1 MYKVLLTIGI
11 AMAAIAPAVFA
22 QESAIPLED
31 VVVSAYKSG
40 ITYGQSSSVSIIT
53 SKDIEQGGYR
63 FVSDVLQT
71 VPGLSIV
78 QNSTLGGTASV
89 FIRGA
94 KTGNAVVLIDG
105 VKVLDPSTIERTFDF
120 GTLTT
125 DSIERIEIIKGP
137 QSALYGSDATGGI
150 INIVT
155 KRGQSKP
162 QVAISLYGGSYY
174 TTQLSANVSAGD
186 SSFNYSLTAGQL
198 SAKGYSRATKPST
211 ATTPFDDD
219 GFYQRYI
226 LGKCGY
232 TPIQSLH
239 IDAGFTAKESDIELD
254 DYSLTDDANSFENR
268 KELSGYTQLEHVI
281 APYWK
286 HSLTV
291 NASSTV
297 RTYDDFDDDGN
308 TGFSD
313 FGADNRYT
321 GTIANAEWMHTFTL
335 KDINTL
341 SIGIHYEKEFSKVQ
355 DYLVSSKITQDNSTT
370 GLFVQ
375 NHLNASN
382 ILYITAGVRA
392 DNNAI
397 FGWQQS
403 YNIAPALVIPV
414 VKTRCKGNWG
424 KGYKAPSLYQIYG
437 DGGSSVLGNKD
448 LQPEENTGYDIG
460 IEQPISNFIK
470 CEVVYFANNYRNM
483 IEYDSSSWPGKYINI
498 DKITTKGW
506 EGNVTIQPF
515 EALTISGGYTYLN
528 AIDESTDEQLLRR
541 PKHQGYGSVNV
552 TINNFSISCIG
563 TYIGKRKDAYFDS
576 STFTT
581 ITKNLDSYI
590 KLDTALNYALT
601 PQITIS
607 AKVEN
612 ITNKKYQQ
620 VYGYNMPERSFYVG
634 LKATL

>member
-1 MYKVLLTIGI
+1 MSKFKIFFFTAVL
-11 AMAAIAPAVFA
+11 AIAPAVFA
-22 QESAIPLED
+22 QEETPLED
-31 VVVSAYKSG
+31 VIISAYKST
-40 ITYGQSSSVSIIT
+40 ISYGESSSVCIIT

-71 VPGLSIV
+71 VPGLTLV
-78 QNSTLGGTASV
+78 QNGTLGGTASV

-94 KTGNAVVLIDG
+94 KTGNTVVLIDG

-137 QSALYGSDATGGI
+137 QSVLYGSDATGGV

-155 KRGQSKP
+155 KKGAGKP
-162 QVAISLYGGSYY
+162 SITLSTYAGSYY
-174 TTQLSANVSAGD
+174 TTQQSAHIRGGD
-186 SSFNYSLTAGQL
+186 SSLNYSFAVGQ
-198 SAKGYSRATKPST
+198 AAAQGYSRAAKPST
-211 ATTPFDDD
+211 TTPFDDD
-219 GFYQRYI
+219 GFYQRYA
-226 LGKCGY
+226 LGKFSY
-232 TPIQSLH
+232 TPFTAVT
-239 IDAGFTAKESDIELD
+239 IDAGFTAKETDLDLD
-254 DYSLTDDANSFENR
+254 DYALTDDANSYENR
-268 KELSGYTQLEHVI
+268 KEMSGYTQLEHTI
-281 APYWK
+281 ATFWK
-286 HSLTV
+286 HSI
-291 NASSTV
+291 NASVS
-297 RTYDDFDDDGN
+297 RTIRSYNDFDDDGN
-308 TGFSD
+308 TGWAD

-321 GTIANAEWMHTFTL
+321 GTIAHAEWLHTFTL
-335 KDINTL
+335 QDINTVN
-341 SIGIHYEKEFSKVQ
+341 IGIAYEKEFSKVE
-355 DYLVSSKITQDNSTT
+355 DYLTSSKITNDIDVIGFFAQDHVKISK
-370 GLFVQ
+370 LFYV
-375 NHLNASN
+375 
-382 ILYITAGVRA
+382 IAGIRA
-392 DNNAI
+392 DNNTI

-403 YNIAPALVIPV
+403 YTVSPAVILPV
-414 VKTRCKGNWG
+414 VKTKLKGNWG

-506 EGNVTIQPF
+506 EGNVTIQPI
-515 EALTISGGYTYLN
+515 ETLTISGGYTYLN